1 MKDRLLLV
9 GKKVGMTQLFD
20 KDNRLLPVTVVLA
33 EPCVVSQIKTAE
45 TDGYTAVQLAY
56 GIKNKVTA
64 PIAGHLKK
72 ASVEENLSCFKE
84 FTTDDVSAFSLG
96 QSLNTDLFAE
106 GQLVDAVA
114 VSKGK
119 GFQGVV
125 FRYEFGGGRATHGSM
140 SHRRGGSYGHF
151 RRMGHVIK
159 NQKMPGHMGC
169 VRTTVKNLEVVKVL
183 PEKRLI
189 VLKGSLPGAKGG
201 FVFLRKAKSVM

>member
-20 KDNRLLPVTVVLA
+20 NDNRLLPVTVVLA

-140 SHRRGGSYGHF
+140 SHRRGGSYGNRQQPAENDRVRHGME
-151 RRMGHVIK
+151 R
-159 NQKMPGHMGC
+159 HMQISLSLKHMD
-169 VRTTVKNLEVVKVL
+169 TVC
-183 PEKRLI
+183 PPAMHP
-189 VLKGSLPGAKGG
+189 S
-201 FVFLRKAKSVM
+201 